1 MPDQGRPF
9 FFIWSGALAPPAARC
24 GARAYKEGPLRSKP
38 NPTPQ
43 ARARGRDFLLFGAAQ
58 ARRLPRAAAR
68 EAMRNGLYVLNPAQ
82 GHKLV
87 RAAVMSFYLERR
99 RRAACRP

>member
-24 GARAYKEGPLRSKP
+24 GARVYKEGPLRSKP

-58 ARRLPRAAAR
+58 ARGLPRSAAR
-68 EAMRNGLYVLNPAQ
+68 ESLRMFLSVLNRDMR
-82 GHKLV
+82 HKLL
-87 RAAVMSFYLERR
+87 RASVMVLMRLSSRVSPPP
-99 RRAACRP
+99 A

>member
-1 MPDQGRPF
+1 MLDQGRPF

-24 GARAYKEGPLRSKP
+24 GARVYKEGPLRSKP

-43 ARARGRDFLLFGAAQ
+43 PRARGRDFLVFGATQ

-68 EAMRNGLYVLNPAQ
+68 ESIRKGLYVLSRVPRITHHAYSAL
-82 GHKLV
+82 GYF
-87 RAAVMSFYLERR
+87 A
-99 RRAACRP
+99 RPSAFRHA